1 MRGIKCGIVGCGGIA
16 QVHAQVLAEQESA
29 RLLAFAD
36 IRPERAQAMAR
47 RFGGRAYDSL
57 EAMLEG
63 EELEALHICTPHF
76 LHLPMAQEAAGRGIH
91 VFTEKPPVISSQQ
104 WEEFQALEG
113 QVRVG
118 ICFQNRYNPSVAFC
132 RELLAEGTPGKLL
145 GARAFVTWRREA
157 PYYTE
162 SGWRGRRST
171 EGGGALIN
179 QAIHTLD
186 LMVQFMGRHRAVG
199 ADMGN
204 YHLPGTIEVEDTLQ
218 AAVEF
223 QEGRGLFF
231 ASTAYCQDAPILLEL
246 ACENCTLRIEG
257 EEVTQRWR
265 DGKLLRQDFSEK
277 KQGPGK
283 AYWGAS
289 HGRCIEDFY
298 RCLQTGDAFPNDIP
312 GVADT
317 VELMLDIY
325 ASAQS
330 GGAVKREDR
339 LPQELV

>member
-1 MRGIKCGIVGCGGIA
+1 MCKLKCGIVGCGGIA
-16 QVHAQVLAEQESA
+16 QVHGHALSLQESA
-29 RLLAFAD
+29 QLLAFAD
-36 IRPERAQAMAR
+36 IKPERAQAMAA
-47 RFGGRAYDSL
+47 RFGGHAYNSL
-57 EAMLEG
+57 EAMLEA
-63 EELEALHICTPHF
+63 ERLDVLHICTPHS
-76 LHLPMAQEAAGRGIH
+76 LHLPMAQKAAKQGVH

-104 WEEFQALEG
+104 WEEFQALG
-113 QVRVG
+113 QLVQVG

-132 RELLAEGTPGKLL
+132 RELLAEGGPGKIL

-162 SGWRGRRST
+162 SGWRGQLDT

-186 LMVQFMGRHRAVG
+186 LMVRFMGRHLSVG
-199 ADMGN
+199 ANMDN
-204 YHLPGTIEVEDTLQ
+204 HHLPGIIQVEDTLE

-223 QEGRGLFF
+223 QGGRGLFF

-265 DGKLLRQDFSEK
+265 DGKVVRQDFSAQG
-277 KQGPGK
+277 QGPGK
-283 AYWGAS
+283 AYWGSS
-289 HGRCIEDFY
+289 HGRCIADFY
-298 RCLQTGDAFPNDIP
+298 RCLQTGQAFLNSIA

-325 ASAQS
+325 AAAQS
-330 GGAVKREDR
+330 GGVVRSGDEA
-339 LPQELV
+339 LQM